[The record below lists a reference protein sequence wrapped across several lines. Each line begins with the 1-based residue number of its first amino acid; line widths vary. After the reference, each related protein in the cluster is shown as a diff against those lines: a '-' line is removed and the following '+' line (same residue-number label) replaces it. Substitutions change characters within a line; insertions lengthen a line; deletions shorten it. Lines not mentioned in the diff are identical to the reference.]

1 MKKLALVSVLL
12 ALVTF
17 TGFADITGNLE
28 LNATVAQV
36 LSLDISAAD
45 LSITPTTGSS
55 TTVTLRS
62 NIKGGVTISAAATY
76 GELVWGGLDDWAV
89 GDLDEDEFIDY
100 TVQLKLS
107 ETAVA
112 DAVNLEGT
120 TSGELGD
127 IESKIKGTGN
137 AGVDYT
143 LVITPNGVADSG
155 AGLASG
161 VYRDVITL
169 TIAAQN

>member
-17 TGFADITGNLE
+17 TGFAAVTDDLA
-28 LNATVAQV
+28 LNASVAQV
-36 LSLDISAAD
+36 LSLDIPAAD
-45 LSITPTTGSS
+45 LSITPTTGSN
-55 TTVTLRS
+55 TTITLRS

-76 GELVWGGLDDWAV
+76 GELVWGGLTDWAL
-89 GDLDEDEFIDY
+89 GDKDETEYIDY
-100 TVQLKLS
+100 TVQLKLG

-112 DAVNLEGT
+112 TAINLANT

-127 IESKIKGTGN
+127 INSKIKGTGN

-143 LVITPNGVADSG
+143 LVITPDGVADSG

-161 VYRDVITL
+161 VYRDIITL
-169 TIAAQN
+169 TIAAQ